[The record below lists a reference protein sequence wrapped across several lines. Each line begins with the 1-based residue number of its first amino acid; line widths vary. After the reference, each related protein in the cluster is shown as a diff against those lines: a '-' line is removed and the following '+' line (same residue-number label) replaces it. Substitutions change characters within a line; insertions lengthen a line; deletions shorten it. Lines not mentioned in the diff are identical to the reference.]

1 MVKIRKARKT
11 RKRKMRGGAGSGG
24 PRRIVDSSKE
34 LAALRQRLVAL
45 NDGQPVGFTEK
56 GLADRKNRLRKLTGD
71 RLTERDN
78 ILLKE
83 LQKKLRNTYG
93 IQRDL
98 RINADQRSKQDN
110 LEKNLK
116 LAREEAERKFFA
128 NKAAAAAG
136 EEDYVMVPMG
146 PRRTIGS
153 KVAATAAK
161 AKNKL
166 ATTATKV
173 KNKVKNLFTR
183 GGAKSRKRKRTRHKR
198 RKSRKGVT
206 RRKRR

>member
-24 PRRIVDSSKE
+24 PRRIVDVSKVDFSKE

-56 GLADRKNRLRKLTGD
+56 GLAHLKNRLRKLTGD

-83 LQKKLRNTYG
+83 LQKKLDN
-93 IQRDL
+93 
-98 RINADQRSKQDN
+98 INKIKSQLDADAN
-110 LEKNLK
+110 LDKNLAA
-116 LAREEAERKFFA
+116 ARRAAERAAFA
-128 NKAAAAAG
+128 AAPAEEKAAG
-136 EEDYVMVPMG
+136 KEDYVMVRRPGSMG
-146 PRRTIGS
+146 PRRTVGS
-153 KVAATAAK
+153 NVAATATKAAK
-161 AKNKL
+161 AIGSLFRRNK
-166 ATTATKV
+166 
-173 KNKVKNLFTR
+173 R
-183 GGAKSRKRKRTRHKR
+183 GGAKSRKRKRTRRKR

>member
-11 RKRKMRGGAGSGG
+11 LKRKMRGGADSSG
-24 PRRIVDSSKE
+24 PRRIVDFSKE

-56 GLADRKNRLRKLTGD
+56 GLADLKKRLRKLTGD

-136 EEDYVMVPMG
+136 EEGYVTVDVPAGVQGVAG

-161 AKNKL
+161 AKNAIGSL
-166 ATTATKV
+166 FRR
-173 KNKVKNLFTR
+173 NKR